1 MKQGTGTAL
10 VTGANRGLG
19 LEACRQL
26 GRLGWRVWLTAPEP
40 TEGQQVCETL
50 RAEGLD
56 IHFEPLDVASRDSLT
71 TLARRLE
78 QQGVRLSALVNNA
91 GIVMDGFNAHVA
103 QTTVAVNFFG
113 PLHVT
118 ERLLPLMEEHG
129 RIVMVSSSLAEL
141 KDYPPAFQRRFDP
154 PPSKEKL
161 QALLLAFVEDV
172 RTGVYEARGWPSSAY
187 RVSKL
192 GLNALTRLLAEE
204 LKPRR
209 LLVNGVCP
217 GWVRTQ
223 MGGPHAARSVER
235 GADILVWAATLPP
248 EGPTG
253 GLFLNRRPIPW

>member
-1 MKQGTGTAL
+1 MKRGTGTAL

-26 GRLGWRVWLTAPEP
+26 GQLGWRVWLTAPDAK
-40 TEGQQVCETL
+40 EGQQACDWL
-50 RAEGLD
+50 RSQGLD
-56 IHFEPLDVASRDSLT
+56 IHFELLDVASQESLS
-71 TLARRLE
+71 TLVERL
-78 QQGVRLSALVNNA
+78 QQGGVRLSALINNA
-91 GIVMDGFNAHVA
+91 GIAMEGFNAHVA
-103 QTTVAVNFFG
+103 EHTVAVNFLG

-141 KDYPPAFQRRFDP
+141 KDYPPTLQRRFDP
-154 PPSKEKL
+154 PPSKEQL
-161 QALLLAFVEDV
+161 QALLRSFVEDV
-172 RTGVYEARGWPSSAY
+172 RAGVYEAQGWPGSAY

-192 GLNALTRLLAEE
+192 GLNALTRLLAQE
-204 LKPRR
+204 LKPRNQ
-209 LLVNGVCP
+209 LVNAVLP

-223 MGGPHAARSVER
+223 MGGQHAARSIER

-253 GLFLNRRPIPW
+253 GLFINRRPIPW